1 MADDNKWSKPSNPPP
16 PLFLGESER
25 NLVKQVNDEL
35 IERVIGQAI
44 IYLPISM
51 ERTNF
56 HPLYGEAIEKSFLPP
71 VRVYALV
78 EFEGITTTT
87 DHYGLDEQRKVKT
100 LDELGRQLGLSKERV
115 RQIEISALRTLRKIV
130 HPQGADFLA

>member
-1 MADDNKWSKPSNPPP
+1 MADDEKKWSRPSNPPP

-44 IYLPISM
+44 TYLPISM

-56 HPLYGEAIEKSFLPP
+56 HPLYGEAIEKSFMPP

-78 EFEGITTTT
+78 EFPGITTTT
-87 DHYGLDEQRKVKT
+87 DHYGLD
-100 LDELGRQLGLSKERV
+100 KEYPITV
-115 RQIEISALRTLRKIV
+115 RFHERRLFEDQDLYIREGDYIQYGTSFFEIV
-130 HPQGADFLA
+130 HF